1 MSAKHFTNA
10 GKGATYKLTATGMR
24 LVQPGET
31 VLLAVAA
38 ASAGVIPEAASSIAD
53 LQKQTIAAI
62 EKALPTLSGDQ
73 LVVLLKLEH
82 ASAQPRVTLVQK
94 IEQQQLKLIAGPGPT
109 LADKQAQL
117 ADATAEQDRQSVV

>member
-1 MSAKHFTNA
+1 MVLRPPRSTRTDTLFPYTTLFRSLPPPLFSETVMSAKHFTNA

-38 ASAGVIPEAASSIAD
+38 AAAGVIPEAASSIAD

-62 EKALPTLSGDQ
+62 EKAMPPLTGAH
-73 LVVLLKLEH
+73 LVELLKLEH
-82 ASAQPRVTLVQK
+82 PRSQHGR
-94 IEQQQLKLIAGPGPT
+94 A
-109 LADKQAQL
+109 
-117 ADATAEQDRQSVV
+117 

>member
-38 ASAGVIPEAASSIAD
+38 AAAGVIPEAASSIAD

-73 LVVLLKLEH
+73 PVVLLKLEH
-82 ASAQPRVTLVQK
+82 ASAQPRGPPLHKT
-94 IEQQQLKLIAGPGPT
+94 QQQQPQPIPRTGPT
-109 LADKQAQL
+109 
-117 ADATAEQDRQSVV
+117 T

>member
-38 ASAGVIPEAASSIAD
+38 AAAGVIPEAASSIAD

-73 LVVLLKLEH
+73 LVELLKLEH
-82 ASAQPRVTLVQK
+82 ASAQPRVISEERRVGKECVRTCRSRVS
-94 IEQQQLKLIAGPGPT
+94 PYH
-109 LADKQAQL
+109 
-117 ADATAEQDRQSVV
+117 